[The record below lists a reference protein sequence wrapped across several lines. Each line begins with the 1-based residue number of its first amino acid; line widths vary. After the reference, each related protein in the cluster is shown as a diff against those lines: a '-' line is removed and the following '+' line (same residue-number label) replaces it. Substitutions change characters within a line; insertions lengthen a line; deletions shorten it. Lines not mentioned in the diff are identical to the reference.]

1 MVEYISYINYIVYIS
16 CELGF
21 HMNKKYCDKCGVSL
35 MQTMRMCS
43 GCGNK
48 SFSSTPI
55 QPVQPTFTQK
65 HASSYVS
72 SGVAM
77 QPNIGTLTPAGN
89 WARLGAAIIDSFALT
104 LLGFAIIA
112 ILGGL
117 YFVTGSNNSSPY
129 AAIYYLLLLPLHF
142 AYFTYFH
149 SSIKQATWGKQ
160 VAGIKVVKV
169 TGESLTSSQAF
180 VRCLVQYSLPILG
193 YIAIAL
199 SFVGA
204 IGIFK
209 DDGAAT
215 AGLIIILGLIAVLVG
230 PYITVFFNPQHQTL
244 IDMICKTVVVK
255 K

>member
-1 MVEYISYINYIVYIS
+1 MEYIAYISYK
-16 CELGF
+16 LGLF
-21 HMNKKYCDKCGVSL
+21 MDKKYCDKCGISL

-48 SFSSTPI
+48 SFSSSPI
-55 QPVQPTFTQK
+55 QPVKPAFTPSQ
-65 HASSYVS
+65 ASSYGS
-72 SGVAM
+72 SGMAM
-77 QPNIGTLTPAGN
+77 QANIGSLTPAGN

-169 TGESLTSSQAF
+169 TGESLTASQAF

-199 SFVGA
+199 SFAGA

-209 DDGAAT
+209 DDGAAM
-215 AGLIIILGLIAVLVG
+215 AGMIVILGLIAVLVG

>member
-1 MVEYISYINYIVYIS
+1 MEYIAYISYK
-16 CELGF
+16 LGLF
-21 HMNKKYCDKCGVSL
+21 MDKKYCDKCGASL

-48 SFSSTPI
+48 SFSSFPI
-55 QPVQPTFTQK
+55 QPVKPAFAPSQ
-65 HASSYVS
+65 ASSYTP
-72 SGVAM
+72 SGVAIH
-77 QPNIGTLTPAGN
+77 PNIGSLTPAGN
-89 WARLGAAIIDSFALT
+89 WARLGAAIIDGFALT

-142 AYFTYFH
+142 AYFTYLH
-149 SSIKQATWGKQ
+149 SSTKQATWGKQ
-160 VAGIKVVKV
+160 VAGIRVVKV
-169 TGESLTSSQAF
+169 TGEPLSASQAF
-180 VRCLVQYSLPILG
+180 IRCLVQYFLPILG
-193 YIAIAL
+193 YIAIAISL
-199 SFVGA
+199 VGA
-204 IGIFK
+204 VGIFK
-209 DDGAAT
+209 DDGGAI
-215 AGLIIILGLIAVLVG
+215 AGMIVILGLIAVLVG

>member
-1 MVEYISYINYIVYIS
+1 MEYITYISYKL
-16 CELGF
+16 EF
-21 HMNKKYCDKCGVSL
+21 HMDKKYCDKCGVSL

-48 SFSSTPI
+48 SFSSS
-55 QPVQPTFTQK
+55 PVQPVKTTFTQSN
-65 HASSYVS
+65 ASTYAY
-72 SGVAM
+72 SGVVS
-77 QPNIGTLTPAGN
+77 QPNIGSLTPAGN

-169 TGESLTSSQAF
+169 TGESLTASQAF

-193 YIAIAL
+193 YVAIAL
-199 SFVGA
+199 SFAGA

-209 DDGAAT
+209 DDGAAM
-215 AGLIIILGLIAVLVG
+215 AGMIVILGLIAVLVG

>member
-1 MVEYISYINYIVYIS
+1 MEYITYISYKL
-16 CELGF
+16 EF
-21 HMNKKYCDKCGVSL
+21 HMDKKYCDKCGVSL

-48 SFSSTPI
+48 SFSSS
-55 QPVQPTFTQK
+55 PVQPVKTTFIQSNVSTY
-65 HASSYVS
+65 AS
-72 SGVAM
+72 SGVASH
-77 QPNIGTLTPAGN
+77 PNIGLLTPAGN

-169 TGESLTSSQAF
+169 TGESLTASQAF

-193 YIAIAL
+193 YVAIAL
-199 SFVGA
+199 SFAGA

-209 DDGAAT
+209 DDGAAM
-215 AGLIIILGLIAVLVG
+215 AGMIVILGLIGVLVG